1 VPKASPQKRFLTVIA
16 VVLGGFVALAVLLTI
31 RGSLIADFVRDIA
44 ESRLSTA
51 LGQPVAIGQLGFSLT
66 PRPAFTGSD
75 IRIGDATQQAP
86 SVSLD
91 RIEVF
96 PVLRSFLQGSIHVTD
111 VSLDGFT
118 VSILRDASGRWRA
131 PAVFPAPTRG
141 AGGGIGIDRVRVAGG
156 RLLIFEGA
164 NGALRER
171 SRIDDMR
178 TELLVGLKG
187 LRLAPLTGRV
197 GGAAISGEAETDP
210 QSVRL
215 DFSAPAIRDADLPA
229 LFGLLAASRPAVL
242 RVDEPAAASV
252 SVRIDRASSRL
263 SGSGTLR
270 APALTIEPLRL
281 QQLSAPFVVEGTQL
295 TFTPTTFTINGGSH
309 EGRFTLMLGDLPA
322 WAMDGR
328 VHNLDVGALLDTVAG
343 RDTKLDGRGR
353 LDAELKGRFE
363 PGFLTRMHGGARMMV
378 SNGVL
383 HDFPLLAT
391 VNRALHL
398 SEGDGQDTRFEE
410 LSASLTIARGTATT
424 DDLIIQAG
432 HLRTVLSGQIGFDR
446 SLDLRG
452 RAIVSAERVAAGVG
466 SVRELA
472 RLRKAS
478 GEIVVPLTITG
489 SLDAPKF
496 DIDVGSVIREGV
508 VDELRR
514 RVRRLIK

>member
-1 VPKASPQKRFLTVIA
+1 MQRRFLIIIA
-16 VVLGGFVALAVLLTI
+16 VVVGGFAALAVLLAI
-31 RGSLIADFVRDIA
+31 RGSLIADFIREAA

-75 IRIGDATQQAP
+75 IRVGDAAQQAP
-86 SVSLD
+86 SVRLD
-91 RIEVF
+91 RVEVF
-96 PVLRSFLQGSIHVTD
+96 PVLRSFLQGPVHITE

-118 VSILRDASGRWRA
+118 VSILRDAGGRWRA

-141 AGGGIGIDRVRVAGG
+141 TAGGIAIDRVRVTGG
-156 RLLIFEGA
+156 RLLIFESA

-178 TELLVGLKG
+178 TDLLVAPRG
-187 LRLAPLTGRV
+187 LRLTSLTGRV

-215 DFSAPAIRDADLPA
+215 DFSAPSIRDADLPA

-252 SVRIDRASSRL
+252 TVTIDRATSRL
-263 SGSGTLR
+263 TGSGTLR
-270 APALTIEPLRL
+270 APALTVEPLRL
-281 QQLSAPFVVEGTQL
+281 QQLNAPFLVQGTQL
-295 TFTPTTFTINGGSH
+295 TFTPTTFRINGGSH
-309 EGRFTLMLGDLPA
+309 EGRFTLMLGDAGHPAPA

-328 VHNLDVGALLDTVAG
+328 VQDLDVGALLDTVAG
-343 RDTKLDGRGR
+343 RDAKLDGRGR
-353 LDAELKGRFE
+353 IDAELRGRFE
-363 PGFLTRMHGGARMMV
+363 PGFLTRMDGGARIVV

-383 HDFPLLAT
+383 HDFPLLAA
-391 VNRALHL
+391 VNRALRL
-398 SEGDGQDTRFEE
+398 SEGDGQDTRFEQ
-410 LSASLTIARGTATT
+410 LSASLVISRGTAAT
-424 DDLIIQAG
+424 DDLVIQAG

-446 SLDLRG
+446 SLHLRG
-452 RAIVSAERVAAGVG
+452 RAIVSAERVATGID
-466 SVRELA
+466 SVHELA

-478 GEIVVPLTITG
+478 GEIEVPLTITG

-508 VDELRR
+508 VDELKRR
-514 RVRRLIK
+514 LRRLIK